1 MRMYRTCLKN
11 EILTYTLGE
20 KKVSRITLGSLE
32 DLGYVVNY
40 TADPYGIEDIGTC
53 GCNINTRALRQT
65 SMDQNDEASK
75 SSSSSTSSC
84 HQGVVYD
91 RAVIHGRK
99 MLQKLHDHHLK
110 QMEHSSLPDDIEFVG
125 HKRITVAYMH
135 EDGTLCSAIVRPS
148 E

>member
-1 MRMYRTCLKN
+1 MYRACLKN

-40 TADPYGIEDIGTC
+40 TAADPYGIEDIGTC

-65 SMDQNDEASK
+65 STDQNNEAPK
-75 SSSSSTSSC
+75 SSSSC
-84 HQGVVYD
+84 YQGEVYD
-91 RAVIHGRK
+91 RAVVHGRK
-99 MLQKLHDHHLK
+99 MLQTLHEHHLR
-110 QMEHSSLPDDIEFVG
+110 QMEYMSLPEDIEFVG
-125 HKRITVAYMH
+125 HKSITVAYMH
-135 EDGTLCSAIVRPS
+135 EDGTLCSAIVRPP